1 MIDLRNEDHHVQ
13 SVEEATV
20 WSDPLDLRDYSDPS
34 KIVQNEEEATVW
46 SDPLDL
52 RDYSELNKVI
62 EESESEKGKN
72 FKTFFKKLPPKY
84 MLTLRK
90 IQKSFKI

>member
-20 WSDPLDLRDYSDPS
+20 WSDPLDLRDSN

-84 MLTLRK
+84 MLTLTK
-90 IQKSFKI
+90 IQKKF